1 MADRV
6 MIIEDEPEIRD
17 LLVYHLERSGFR
29 VTAVGDGQEGLA
41 QIFASPPDALV
52 LDLMLPGTNGIEILR
67 EIRDE
72 ATTADLPVIVVTA
85 RTSEMDTLLGFEN
98 GADDYVTKPLSPR
111 ELVARVQALLR
122 RARVGPGRRTI
133 DVGALRID
141 TAARE
146 AWWRDQRLAL
156 TPREFDLI
164 AYLARRAGKVV
175 TRDELLHRV
184 WDRDVMA
191 GTRTV
196 DVHIRR
202 LRTKLG
208 EDARIIETA
217 MGAGYKMTA
226 RPPAGSRP
234 EPAAGDGSPGE
245 SSERV

>member
-1 MADRV
+1 MSATPVADRV

-17 LLVYHLERSGFR
+17 LIGYHLERSGFQ
-29 VTAVGDGQEGLA
+29 VTAVGDGQEGLRR
-41 QIFASPPDALV
+41 IFESPPDALV
-52 LDLMLPGTNGIEILR
+52 LDLMLPGVHGIEILR

-72 ATTADLPVIVVTA
+72 AATADLPVIVVTA

-122 RARVGPGRRTI
+122 RSRVGPGRRTI
-133 DVGALRID
+133 DAGPVRID

-146 AWWRDQRLAL
+146 AWCRERRLML
-156 TPREFDLI
+156 TPREFGLLT
-164 AYLARRAGKVV
+164 YLARRAGKVV
-175 TRDELLHRV
+175 SRDELLHRV

-202 LRTKLG
+202 LRSKLG
-208 EDARIIETA
+208 ADAGVIETA
-217 MGAGYKMTA
+217 MGAGYKIAA
-226 RPPAGSRP
+226 RAEPETPASN
-234 EPAAGDGSPGE
+234 A
-245 SSERV
+245 